1 MASRFAVE
9 TDVEVPMSDG
19 TVLRADLYL
28 PERLP
33 APTLVSRTPYLKG
46 LVPGLMAALN
56 PMRAVQQGFAVLVQ
70 DVRGRGASAGEFDPF
85 VNEAADGA
93 DTLRWVARQPWCDG
107 KLGMFGS
114 SYMGATQ
121 LQAAAE
127 RPSGLGAICPI
138 QAVSDYYEGRSFR
151 GGAFELGG
159 MASIAL
165 WNLAAGTLLRSG
177 LGGKTLRQRFAEA
190 RAALSDLSGF
200 LKATPS
206 DSLRQTVLGELAP
219 FLFTWWENDQA
230 DALYWE
236 PLRIEDRYEA
246 IDTPALHI
254 TSWFDQFHVGTLR
267 NYEGLR
273 ARAATE
279 AARAAQTLVV
289 GPWGHYPPKSTLLG
303 SVRVGELDL
312 GLGAFLDM
320 EALQLAWFKRWLQPD
335 AATAPG
341 KRVRL
346 YVMGRNEWRDEDDWP
361 LARAK
366 EVPLYLASP
375 DGSHGELTWQRAGA
389 QIDARF
395 TFDPQRPVPTRGG
408 AHMVLEAAY
417 PHGPVEQREVENRP
431 DVLVFRTQ
439 PLVEEVE
446 VTGWV
451 RAELWVQS
459 SAPATDFTVKLV
471 DVWPDGSAYNVC
483 DGIRRLRVGELNSG
497 DWLHLAVEMGAT
509 SQVFLSGHC
518 IGVQVSSSN
527 FPRFDLAS
535 NTAAPPRLA
544 TTRDVAHQ
552 RVGIGGVRASRV
564 MLPLVPVSK
573 EFT

>member
-1 MASRFAVE
+1 MASRYTVE

-19 TVLRADLYL
+19 IVLRADLYL

-33 APTLVSRTPYLKG
+33 APTLISRTPYLKG
-46 LVPGLMAALN
+46 LVPGLMAAVN
-56 PMRAVQQGFAVLVQ
+56 PTRAVQQGFAVLMQ
-70 DVRGRGASAGEFDPF
+70 DVRGRGASGGEFDPF

-93 DTLRWVARQPWCDG
+93 DTLDWAASQPWCDG

-121 LQAAAE
+121 LQVAAK
-127 RPSGLGAICPI
+127 RPGRLAAICPI

-151 GGAFELGG
+151 GGAFEL
-159 MASIAL
+159 AAVTSIAL
-165 WNLAAGTLLRSG
+165 WNLGAGTLLRSG
-177 LGGKTLRQRFAEA
+177 MGGKTLRQQFAEA

-219 FLFTWWENDQA
+219 FLFTWWENDQR
-230 DALYWE
+230 DAPYWE
-236 PLRIEDRYEA
+236 PLRIEDRYDV
-246 IDTPALHI
+246 IDAPALHI

-279 AARAAQTLVV
+279 AAREAQTLVV

-303 SVRVGELDL
+303 SVRIGELDL
-312 GLGAFLDM
+312 GLGAYLDM

-346 YVMGRNEWRDEDDWP
+346 YVMGRNEWRDEEDWP
-361 LARAK
+361 LARAR
-366 EVPLYLASP
+366 EVPLYLTSRG
-375 DGSHGELTWQRAGA
+375 DSHSELTWQHPETET
-389 QIDARF
+389 DARF

-417 PHGPVEQREVENRP
+417 PHGPVEQREVESRP

-439 PLVEEVE
+439 PLTEELE
-446 VTGWV
+446 VTGWI
-451 RAELWVQS
+451 RSELWVQS

-471 DVWPDGSAYNVC
+471 DVWADGSAYNVC
-483 DGIRRLRVGELNSG
+483 DGIRRVRVGELISG
-497 DWLHLAVEMGAT
+497 DWLHITVEMGAT

-527 FPRFDLAS
+527 FPRFDLPS
-535 NTAAPPRLA
+535 NTEAPPRLA
-544 TTRDVAHQ
+544 TTRNLAHQ
-552 RVGIGGVRASRV
+552 RVGIGGARASRV
-564 MLPLVPVSK
+564 VLSIVPISEELP
-573 EFT
+573 